1 MRPERFRRLRSVL
14 SLRQPDLTVLMD
26 RVHKPH
32 NLSAVLR
39 TCDAVGVL
47 EAHAVVPEGTL
58 RLHRDTSGGTARWVT
73 VHRHPD
79 ATSAIRRLRVTGHQ
93 VVAAHPSP
101 DALDFREIDY
111 TGPTA
116 ILVGTELHG
125 VSDEALAASDRHI
138 TIPMMGMVR
147 SLNVSVA
154 TALIL
159 YAAQGQRA
167 AAGLYDEPRLSEARF
182 AETLFEWCH
191 PRRAAKLRERGESYP
206 PLDPEGGGFRG

>member
-1 MRPERFRRLRSVL
+1 MRPERFQRLHAVL
-14 SLRQPDLTVLMD
+14 ARRQPDLTVLMD

-39 TCDAVGVL
+39 SCDAVGVL
-47 EAHAVVPEGTL
+47 EAHAVVPEGNL
-58 RLHRDTSGGTARWVT
+58 RLHRDTSGGTNKWVP

-79 ATSAIRRLRVTGHQ
+79 AASAIRQLRAAGHQ

-111 TGPTA
+111 TAPTA

-125 VSDEALAASDRHI
+125 VSDEALAAADRNV
-138 TIPMMGMVR
+138 TIPMTGMGR

-154 TALIL
+154 AALIL

-167 AAGLYDEPRLSEARF
+167 AAGMYDVPRLPESRF
-182 AETLFEWCH
+182 AEILFEWCH
-191 PRRAAKLRERGESYP
+191 PRRAQRLRERGESYP
-206 PLDPEGGGFRG
+206 PLAPEGIGFMG